1 MPKKNRNKA
10 FPHIASL
17 PSIKIDYVD
26 EIPLR
31 SIEAENLRDLASF
44 TEPHGKRLEGNSRGD
59 RNSRGGRWSPISISS
74 EEEDYESEMM
84 DMVAD
89 EMKGKFIEKYF

>member
-17 PSIKIDYVD
+17 PSIKIDCVD

-31 SIEAENLRDLASF
+31 SIEAENLRDLTA
-44 TEPHGKRLEGNSRGD
+44 TTGPHGRRLDGNLRGE

-74 EEEDYESEMM
+74 DEEYESEMM
-84 DMVAD
+84 DVVAD
-89 EMKGKFIEKYF
+89 DMKSNFSI